1 MIKYRKICH
10 NCGNKF
16 KAGKLAKYCSLTCKQ
31 KKFYSENKI
40 NNRSLIKESLQACL
54 GDSGKAGVN
63 EFINICLWV
72 WSNKN
77 K

>member
-1 MIKYRKICH
+1 MIKYRKTCRH
-10 NCGNKF
+10 CGKKF
-16 KAGKLAKYCSLTCKQ
+16 KAGKLAKFCSLTCKQ
-31 KKFYSENKI
+31 KKYYAANKI
-40 NNRSLIKESLQACL
+40 NNRLLIKESLQACL
-54 GDSGKAGVN
+54 VDSGKTGVN